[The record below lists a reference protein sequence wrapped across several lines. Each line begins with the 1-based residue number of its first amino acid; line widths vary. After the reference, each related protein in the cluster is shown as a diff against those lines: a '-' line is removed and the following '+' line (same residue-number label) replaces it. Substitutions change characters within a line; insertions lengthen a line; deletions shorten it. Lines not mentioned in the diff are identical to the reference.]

1 MPYEPVTDELQHA
14 WARVSGYRV
23 RCDLQTT
30 APVPAGRSMPA
41 AGLLSNPDPP
51 GRIMVVDDDRTL
63 ADVVGRYLILDGHRV
78 ECVHDGLA
86 ALRRI
91 EEEPPDL
98 VVLDL
103 MLPGI
108 HGLEICRQLRSR
120 WPIPVVMLT
129 ALGEETDKIAGFETG
144 ADDYMTKPFS
154 PRELTLRVRSV
165 LRRAR
170 GGGLQGAPSQAV
182 ISDGD
187 LSVDL
192 GAHEAS
198 LRGELVAL
206 TSREYDLLV
215 FLLRHPRQAFTR
227 EQLLEQVWNWSFG
240 DTSTVTVH
248 VRRLRE
254 KLEADPA
261 LPHRIVTVWSVGY
274 RYEPEAA

>member
-1 MPYEPVTDELQHA
+1 M
-14 WARVSGYRV
+14 
-23 RCDLQTT
+23 
-30 APVPAGRSMPA
+30 
-41 AGLLSNPDPP
+41 
-51 GRIMVVDDDRTL
+51 IVDDDATL
-63 ADVVGRYLILDGHRV
+63 TDVVGRYLIRDGHQV
-78 ECVHDGLA
+78 ECMRDGYT
-86 ALRRI
+86 ALSRV

-108 HGLEICRQLRSR
+108 DGLEVCRRLRAR

-129 ALGEETDKIAGFETG
+129 ALGEETDRILGFETG
-144 ADDYMTKPFS
+144 ADDYVTKPFS
-154 PRELTLRVRSV
+154 PRELALRIRSV

-170 GGGLQGAPSQAV
+170 GGGLQGAPFLGVMA
-182 ISDGD
+182 DGD
-187 LSVDL
+187 LAVDL

-198 LRGELVAL
+198 LNKALISL

-215 FLLRHPRQAFTR
+215 FLMRHPRQAFSR

-254 KLEADPA
+254 KLEADPT
-261 LPHRIVTVWSVGY
+261 LPRRIVTVWGVGY